1 MAYELMEPEA
11 SVYEESTE
19 KKFRVEDAVVM
30 LVSVEKGVVK
40 PGGVTKLKG
49 ENGTLAKA
57 ELNTFG
63 ETVHSLREVWRYNIE
78 FNSGG
83 KQSKAMIE
91 INATTGDVI
100 LFQRESQW
108 RL

>member
-1 MAYELMEPEA
+1 
-11 SVYEESTE
+11 
-19 KKFRVEDAVVM
+19 M
-30 LVSVEKGVVK
+30 LDFAQGVEKVK
-40 PGGVTKLKG
+40 KHMKMAFNIDEFTI
-49 ENGTLAKA
+49 TMAKQ
-57 ELNTFG
+57 EKDQTN
-63 ETVHSLREVWRYNIE
+63 EREVWRYNIE
-78 FNSGG
+78 FLSGG

>member
-1 MAYELMEPEA
+1 MKLAFNIEDFNITMAKQ
-11 SVYEESTE
+11 E
-19 KKFRVEDAVVM
+19 KDQTNE
-30 LVSVEKGVVK
+30 
-40 PGGVTKLKG
+40 
-49 ENGTLAKA
+49 
-57 ELNTFG
+57 
-63 ETVHSLREVWRYNIE
+63 REVWRYNIE

-91 INATTGDVI
+91 INANTGDVI